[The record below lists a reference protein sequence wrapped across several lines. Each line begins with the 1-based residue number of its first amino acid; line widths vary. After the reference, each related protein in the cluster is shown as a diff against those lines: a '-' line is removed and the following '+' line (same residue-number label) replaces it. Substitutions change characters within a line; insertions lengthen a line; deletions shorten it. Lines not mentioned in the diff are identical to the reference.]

1 MRKVVQFS
9 ENQIVYSGRDGEIK
23 LEPNKVYKVT
33 KGNTDGSVLPGDLI
47 FIDGKDGALVVPAAK
62 GWLEK
67 NEQTQSVMDFEC
79 IRI

>member
-9 ENQIVYSGRDGEIK
+9 ENQIVYGGRDGEIK
-23 LEPNKVYKVT
+23 LEPDKVYKVT
-33 KGNTDGSVLPGDLI
+33 KGNTDGSILTGDLI
-47 FIDGKDGALVVPAAK
+47 MIDGRSGQLVVPAAK

-67 NEQTQSVMDFEC
+67 DEQTPSVMDFEC